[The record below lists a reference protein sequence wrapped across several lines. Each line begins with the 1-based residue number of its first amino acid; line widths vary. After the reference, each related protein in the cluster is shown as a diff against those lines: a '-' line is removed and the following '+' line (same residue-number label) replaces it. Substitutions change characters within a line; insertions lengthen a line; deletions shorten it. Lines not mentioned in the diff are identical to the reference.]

1 MVFKI
6 KQNKEACIGCGACC
20 AICPDNWEFKGTK
33 ASPKKTEVKEIG
45 CNKSA
50 AEACPVNCIEII
62 EE

>member
-20 AICPDNWEFKGTK
+20 AICPDNWEFKDTK

-45 CNKSA
+45 CNQNA
-50 AEACPVNCIEII
+50 ADACPVNCIEII